1 MAYILNG
8 KLEGID
14 PRGKLKGLRE
24 CECLTAYQK
33 LYKSIATGKRAFPI
47 FLIKLWAKMVL

>member
-1 MAYILNG
+1 MKQLEEDLWYILNE

-24 CECLTAYQK
+24 GEGLTAYQK
-33 LYKSIATGKRAFPI
+33 K
-47 FLIKLWAKMVL
+47 